1 MLANGVKAQATD
13 VLYLTYIL
21 AHLMKWNSV
30 VFEKAYLRQWKPGIR
45 QWSNDRN
52 A

>member
-21 AHLMKWNSV
+21 AHLMK
-30 VFEKAYLRQWKPGIR
+30 
-45 QWSNDRN
+45 
-52 A
+52 